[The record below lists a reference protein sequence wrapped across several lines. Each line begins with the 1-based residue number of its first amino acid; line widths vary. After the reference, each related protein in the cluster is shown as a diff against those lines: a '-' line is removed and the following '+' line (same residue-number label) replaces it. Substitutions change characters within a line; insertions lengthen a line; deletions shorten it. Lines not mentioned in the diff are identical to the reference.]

1 MLRTMMAVA
10 VTLMFVGTA
19 AAQTTRPPDNGE
31 IQHAQRLDAEAKA
44 LDDNAAKVTTTPQG
58 QQRVAEAIA
67 RQFKVDDKVVSD
79 LRAKNLG
86 FGEVSITLGL
96 AQELMKK
103 DPGLTQQRAI
113 DKILAQRASGMGWGQ
128 IAHSMDLKLG
138 KIVSDVKRADK
149 GVERLARVEKH
160 DKIDKAEREVE
171 KAERHERM
179 EKAEKLEKAE
189 KPEKVEKFQRVER
202 VERVERSGRR

>member
-10 VTLMFVGTA
+10 LTLTFVGTA
-19 AAQTTRPPDNGE
+19 AAQTMRPPDNGE

-44 LDDNAAKVTTTPQG
+44 LDDNAAKVTTPQG

-96 AQELMKK
+96 SQELMKK
-103 DPGLTQQRAI
+103 DPSLTQQRAI

-149 GVERLARVEKH
+149 GVERLARPGKH
-160 DKIDKAEREVE
+160 DKIDKAERDVE

-179 EKAEKLEKAE
+179 EKAEKLEKAG
-189 KPEKVEKFQRVER
+189 KPEKVEKVQRVER
-202 VERVERSGRR
+202 AERVEHSGRR